1 MRDTQSIEFENRRK
15 YSGDAY
21 DARTICARLENDA
34 KDYSSRMLQLK
45 IDMVKRQCPGNVLVD
60 LCCGAGGS
68 LQATAGNRTV
78 AIGLDFSEPFLQ
90 HAEHNRPARGDRS
103 VSFACAN
110 ARAVPLA
117 SGSVDA
123 LYSLSSLYHVPALGE
138 VFAEIA
144 RILRP
149 AGRCVLDLGVRPS
162 LNTVVCSYYPE
173 LAVSCHV
180 TVDEILA
187 SCRASGLTIVEH
199 RCFQILPM
207 WGDRPWWLK
216 PLLHPVWTRL
226 LAIRVK
232 GRMLDEWISSLPVLR
247 RFAFRHV
254 LLCEKASG

>member
-1 MRDTQSIEFENRRK
+1 MNTEFIEAENRRK
-15 YSGDAY
+15 YSGEAY
-21 DARTICARLENDA
+21 DARTICARVETDA

-45 IDMVKRQCPGNVLVD
+45 LDMVSRQCPGDVLVD
-60 LCCGAGGS
+60 LCCGAGAS
-68 LQATAGNRTV
+68 LQATAANRAV

-90 HAEHNRPARGDRS
+90 HAERSGRANGDLHLS
-103 VSFACAN
+103 WACAN
-110 ARAVPLA
+110 ARAIPLA

-123 LYSLSSLYHVPALGE
+123 LYSLSALYYIPALGE
-138 VFAEIA
+138 VLAEIA
-144 RILRP
+144 RVLRP
-149 AGRCVLDLGVRPS
+149 GGRCVLDLGARPS

-180 TVDEILA
+180 TLDEMQAACL
-187 SCRASGLTIVEH
+187 ASGLTIVEH

-226 LAIRVK
+226 LAIRIQ
-232 GRMLDEWISSLPVLR
+232 GRMLDEWISSLPLLR

-254 LLCEKASG
+254 LLCEKATT